1 MRVSRSARRQKNP
14 EGRGRSMCMCMGKNG
29 DEEEGVDRDIGE
41 YVKYGVTRKKLSDST
56 MVEFRFAK

>member
-1 MRVSRSARRQKNP
+1 
-14 EGRGRSMCMCMGKNG
+14 MCMCMGKNG